1 MLPEK
6 SRFSASSAFF
16 VNVIGIVVIFIVLK
30 SLAEIFI
37 PFVIAYFLFFVFS
50 PLNNYLERL
59 KVPSWLP
66 VFLDIMIIIV
76 VIGSFSSVILNSF
89 SRLGEALPGYEAK
102 LNQIVSTT
110 AGSMGV
116 KDKQFLNFK
125 LMNLLQ
131 KIDYGPLA
139 GNVFSSTFSFLGSF
153 LFVLFFFIF
162 IMSGHKN
169 IYSAIKRR
177 YLKVHMPEELRTS
190 DQEAEA
196 ASRGSS
202 QASAQISEKYRA
214 RKERE
219 LNLQST
225 FQEITDQIQKYV
237 IAKFIISLIV
247 GIATGVI
254 LLIFGVD
261 FVVVWAVI
269 TFLFNFI
276 PNIGSLIATV
286 LPAIMTLV
294 QFGSIGYALII
305 AAILVVLHN
314 IMGNVLE
321 PRIFGHSLGLNPL
334 VILLS
339 LLLWGYIWGIV
350 GAILS
355 VPLTAIIKII
365 ISRVDSPNANFF
377 NDIMGV

>member
-1 MLPEK
+1 MHQEK
-6 SRFSASSAFF
+6 SRFSASTAFF

-30 SLAEIFI
+30 VLAEIFI

-59 KVPSWLP
+59 KVPSS
-66 VFLDIMIIIV
+66 VAVILDILIIIIV
-76 VIGSFSSVILNSF
+76 LGSFSSVIVNSF
-89 SRLGEALPGYEAK
+89 SRLGDELPTYEIK
-102 LNQIVSTT
+102 LNQIVSST
-110 AGSMGV
+110 ANSLGV

-125 LMNLLQ
+125 LSNLMQ

-139 GNVFSSTFSFLGSF
+139 GNLFSSTFSFLGSF

-162 IMSGHKN
+162 VMTGHQN

-177 YLKVHMPEELRTS
+177 YLKSHMPEDLQNPELS
-190 DQEAEA
+190 SEK
-196 ASRGSS
+196 ASQTGLADSV
-202 QASAQISEKYRA
+202 QVSEKYRA
-214 RKERE
+214 RRERE
-219 LNLQST
+219 QNLQST

-237 IAKFIISLIV
+237 IAKFVISLLV
-247 GIATGVI
+247 GIATAVV

-286 LPAIMTLV
+286 LPALMTLV
-294 QFGSIGYALII
+294 QFGSIGYALIV
-305 AAILVVLHN
+305 AAILIVLHN

-321 PRIFGHSLGLNPL
+321 PRIFGHRLGLNPL
-334 VILLS
+334 VILFS

-365 ISRVDSPNANFF
+365 ISRLDSPNANFF
-377 NDIMGV
+377 NDLMGM

>member
-1 MLPEK
+1 MHQEK
-6 SRFSASSAFF
+6 SHFSASSAFF
-16 VNVIGIVVIFIVLK
+16 VNVIGIVVVFIVLK

-50 PLNNYLERL
+50 PLNSYLERI
-59 KVPSWLP
+59 KVPASLA
-66 VFLDIMIIIV
+66 VILDLLIIIIV
-76 VIGSFSSVILNSF
+76 LGSFSSVIVNSF
-89 SRLGEALPGYEAK
+89 SRLGEALPGYQAK
-102 LNQIVSTT
+102 LDQIVSST
-110 AGSMGV
+110 AGALGV
-116 KDKQFLNFK
+116 KDKQFINFK
-125 LMNLLQ
+125 ITNLLQ
-131 KIDYGPLA
+131 TIDYGPLA

-169 IYSAIKRR
+169 IYSAIRRR
-177 YLKVHMPEELRTS
+177 YLKSHMPEELETPEP
-190 DQEAEA
+190 EAEGVLKEVSTVKLPIA
-196 ASRGSS
+196 ER
-202 QASAQISEKYRA
+202 YRA

-219 LNLQST
+219 ITLQST

-237 IAKFIISLIV
+237 IAKFIISLIAGV
-247 GIATGVI
+247 ATGVI
-254 LLIFGVD
+254 LLLFGVD

-286 LPAIMTLV
+286 LPVLMTLV
-294 QFGSIGYALII
+294 QYGSIGYALIV
-305 AAILVVLHN
+305 AVILIVLHN
-314 IMGNVLE
+314 VLGNVLE
-321 PRIFGHSLGLNPL
+321 PRIFGRRLGLNPL

-365 ISRVDSPNANFF
+365 ISRLDSPNANFF
-377 NDIMGV
+377 NDLMGE

>member
-1 MLPEK
+1 MHPEK

-16 VNVIGIVVIFIVLK
+16 LNVIGIVIIFIVLK

-50 PLNNYLERL
+50 PLNTFLEKK
-59 KVPSWLP
+59 KVPSS
-66 VFLDIMIIIV
+66 VAIILDILIIIAV
-76 VIGSFSSVILNSF
+76 LGSFSSVIVNSF
-89 SRLGEALPGYEAK
+89 SRLGEAMPGYEAK

-110 AGSMGV
+110 AGHMGI
-116 KDKQFLNFK
+116 KDKQFLNFNITK
-125 LMNLLQ
+125 MLGT
-131 KIDYGPLA
+131 IDYGPLA

-162 IMSGHKN
+162 IMTGHKN
-169 IYSAIKRR
+169 IYGAIKRR
-177 YLKVHMPEELRTS
+177 YLLSHMPDELMAP
-190 DQEAEA
+190 EVEKE
-196 ASRGSS
+196 
-202 QASAQISEKYRA
+202 ASAKNTGTPPLQVSEKYRA
-214 RKERE
+214 RKEKE
-219 LNLQST
+219 LTLQST

-237 IAKFIISLIV
+237 IAKFIISLFA
-247 GIATGVI
+247 GIGTGVI
-254 LLIFGVD
+254 LLLFGVD
-261 FVVVWAVI
+261 FVVVWSVI

-286 LPAIMTLV
+286 LPALMTLV
-294 QFGSIGYALII
+294 QFGSIGYALVV

-314 IMGNVLE
+314 ILGNVVE
-321 PRIFGHSLGLNPL
+321 PRIFGHRLGLNPL

-365 ISRVDSPNANFF
+365 ISRMDSPNANFF
-377 NDIMGV
+377 NDLMGM